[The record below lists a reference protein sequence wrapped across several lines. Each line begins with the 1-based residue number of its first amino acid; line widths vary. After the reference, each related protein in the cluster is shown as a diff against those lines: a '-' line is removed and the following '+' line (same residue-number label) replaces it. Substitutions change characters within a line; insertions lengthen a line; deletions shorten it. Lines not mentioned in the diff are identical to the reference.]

1 MRRILVGVDGSE
13 ASLDALAWSADI
25 ARRAQVELVVVRV
38 LRDPDGAQRERGEVE
53 RWLAAGAGEV
63 PGARVVLVG
72 GDPAAGLLE
81 ASRRES
87 AELLVAGGRGAGGF
101 AGLHL
106 GSVAHH
112 LVHHTDVPL
121 AIVPRAGASP
131 VRHLVLGVDGSPGSL
146 AAAERAAELASA
158 LSVDVTAVYALEP
171 YLEWVPGTDA
181 QSWQRAAEADARE
194 WASPIEKAGIPLAVE
209 VERDSHP
216 VAVIARAVQAR
227 EGSVAVV
234 GTRGRRGFVGLRLGR
249 VPLQLVHQTGT
260 AVVVVPPTTP

>member
-1 MRRILVGVDGSE
+1 MERILVGVDGSE
-13 ASLDALAWSADI
+13 TSLDALAWSADI
-25 ARRAQVELVVVRV
+25 ARRARAELVVVEVSRS
-38 LRDPDGAQRERGEVE
+38 LDAPQREREEVE
-53 RWLAAGAGEV
+53 RWVADRAADV
-63 PGARVVLVG
+63 LGARVVLVE

-81 ASRRES
+81 ASRAES
-87 AELLVAGGRGAGGF
+87 ADLLVAGGRGAGGF

-112 LVHHTDVPL
+112 LVHHTDIPL
-121 AIVPRAGASP
+121 AIVPEAGASP
-131 VRHLVLGVDGSPGSL
+131 VRRLVLGVDGSPGSL

-158 LSVDVTAVYALEP
+158 LSVDVTVVYALEP

-181 QSWQRAAEADARE
+181 RSWQRSAEGDARE
-194 WASPIEKAGIPLAVE
+194 WAAPIEAAGIPFAVE

-234 GTRGRRGFVGLRLGR
+234 GTRGLRGFVGLRLGR

-260 AVVVVPPTTP
+260 AVVVVPSPAA